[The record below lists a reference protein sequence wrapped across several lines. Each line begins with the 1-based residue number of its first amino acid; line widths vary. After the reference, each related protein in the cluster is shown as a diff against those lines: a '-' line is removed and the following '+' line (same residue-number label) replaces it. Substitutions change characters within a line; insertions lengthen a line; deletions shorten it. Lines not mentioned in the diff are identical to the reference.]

1 MIIELYG
8 DWCPGQLDV
17 EVQFKSDFAL
27 INIEGPILDSDFNLE
42 LNKIF
47 KVGPYLCSTT
57 VPRFSATSVLSLANN
72 HIMDYGSNGVEKTL
86 EKFGNERN
94 YFVGTD
100 YSFHS
105 ADVVRI
111 EIADGK
117 YVSVIANAEHQYG
130 YATYSNEG
138 YTAISERTFHLIK
151 QARDTGDFVIVSSHG
166 GDEKSLLPSFA
177 RRDLLRSYINAGADV
192 VWGHHAHVPQG
203 WEFWKSGLICYGLGN
218 FATDSSLISHDKLGK
233 YSLTVSLDT
242 ENILASKFFTTIQEF
257 DSARLTIEKK
267 EISPTIASCYFKVIN
282 EILISDKLLLEYQ
295 DMYAQKIVTEF
306 YSKIFPV
313 FPIFYWFRYFWFSSL
328 SMIKNAGQNRY
339 AESITELKS
348 HVSDCESHNEMY
360 RYFKNRKKKIMRSNH
375 SQMKALHIELF
386 SRSWN

>member
-17 EVQFKSDFAL
+17 EVRFKSDFAL

-47 KVGPYLCSTT
+47 KVGPYLCSST

-72 HIMDYGSNGVEKTL
+72 HIMDYGSIGVEKTL
-86 EKFGNERN
+86 EKFGKERN

-117 YVSVIANAEHQYG
+117 YVSVIANAERQYG

-203 WEFWKSGLICYGLGN
+203 WEYWKSGLICYGLGN

-233 YSLTVSLDT
+233 YSLSVSLNT
-242 ENILASKFFTTIQEF
+242 ENILASKFFTTIQKF

-267 EISPTIASCYFKVIN
+267 EISPTIASDYFNVIN
-282 EILISDKLLLEYQ
+282 KILISDKLLLEYQ
-295 DMYAQKIVTEF
+295 DMYARKIVTEF

-313 FPIFYWFRYFWFSSL
+313 FPISYWFRNFWFSSL
-328 SMIKNAGQNRY
+328 SVIKNAGHNRY

-348 HVSDCESHNEMY
+348 HVRDCESHNAMY
-360 RYFKNRKKKIMRSNH
+360 RYFKNRKKEIMRSNH
-375 SQMKALHIELF
+375 SQMEALHIELF